1 MLNKVILIGRLTK
14 DPEVRYTNANT
25 PVASFTLA
33 VNRNFKNKDGNYDAD
48 FINIVAW
55 RKLAELCSNSLHKG
69 SLIAVTG
76 RIQTNSFDGKDGVRR
91 YTTDVLADEI
101 AFLEKKSARSFD
113 KDDNSNNALYEKQ
126 DNNYGIPVDGFN
138 PIDDDDLPF

>member
-1 MLNKVILIGRLTK
+1 MLNKVVLIGRLTK

-55 RKLAELCSNSLHKG
+55 RKLAELCSSSLHKG
-69 SLIAVTG
+69 SLISITG
-76 RIQTNSFDGKDGVRR
+76 RIQTSSFEGKDGTRR

-101 AFLEKKSARSFD
+101 VFLEKKSAKTYDSG
-113 KDDNSNNALYEKQ
+113 DDNALFEKQ

>member
-76 RIQTNSFDGKDGVRR
+76 RIQTNSFDGKDGIRR

-101 AFLEKKSARSFD
+101 AFLEKKNARSFD
-113 KDDNSNNALYEKQ
+113 KDDNNNNALYEKQ

>member
-101 AFLEKKSARSFD
+101 AFLEKKNARSFD

>member
-1 MLNKVILIGRLTK
+1 MLNKVVLIGRLTK

-55 RKLAELCSNSLHKG
+55 RKLAELCSSSLHKG
-69 SLIAVTG
+69 SLIAITG
-76 RIQTNSFDGKDGVRR
+76 RIQTSSFEAKDGTRR

-101 AFLEKKSARSFD
+101 AFLEKKSAKTYDSA
-113 KDDNSNNALYEKQ
+113 DDNALFEKQ

>member
-1 MLNKVILIGRLTK
+1 MLNKVVLIGRLTK

-55 RKLAELCSNSLHKG
+55 RKLAELCSSSLHKG
-69 SLIAVTG
+69 SLIAITG
-76 RIQTNSFDGKDGVRR
+76 RIQTSSFEAKDGTRR

-101 AFLEKKSARSFD
+101 AFLEKKSAKTYDSAD
-113 KDDNSNNALYEKQ
+113 ENALFEKQ

>member
-101 AFLEKKSARSFD
+101 AFLEKKNARSFD
-113 KDDNSNNALYEKQ
+113 KDDNNNNALYEKQ

>member
-1 MLNKVILIGRLTK
+1 MLNKVVLIGRLTR
-14 DPEVRYTNANT
+14 DPEIRYTGGNT

-33 VNRNFKNKDGNYDAD
+33 VNRNFKNKEGGYDAD

-55 RKLAELCSNSLHKG
+55 RRLAELISNSLRKG

-76 RIQTNSFDGKDGVRR
+76 RIQTGSYEAKDGTRR
-91 YTTDVLADEI
+91 YTTDVVADEV
-101 AFLEKKSARSFD
+101 AFLERKGSSPSDQSGNETAM
-113 KDDNSNNALYEKQ
+113 YEKQ
-126 DNNYGIPVDGFN
+126 SDNFGIPVDGFS

>member
-1 MLNKVILIGRLTK
+1 MLNKVILIGRLTR

-33 VNRNFKNKDGNYDAD
+33 VNRNFKNRDGNYDAD

-76 RIQTNSFDGKDGVRR
+76 RIQTSSFDGKDGVRR
-91 YTTDVLADEI
+91 YTTDVIADEI
-101 AFLEKKSARSFD
+101 AFLEKKNARPSD
-113 KDDNSNNALYEKQ
+113 SDNNALYEKQ

>member
-55 RKLAELCSNSLHKG
+55 RKLAELCSSSLHKG
-69 SLIAVTG
+69 SLIAITG
-76 RIQTNSFDGKDGVRR
+76 RIQTSSFEGKDGTRR

-101 AFLEKKSARSFD
+101 AFLEKKSAKSYD
-113 KDDNSNNALYEKQ
+113 SADDNALFEKQ

>member
-1 MLNKVILIGRLTK
+1 MLNKVVLIGRLTK

-55 RKLAELCSNSLHKG
+55 RKLAELCSSSLHKG
-69 SLIAVTG
+69 SLIAITG
-76 RIQTNSFDGKDGVRR
+76 RIQTSSFEGKDGTRR

-101 AFLEKKSARSFD
+101 AFLEKKSAKTYDSN
-113 KDDNSNNALYEKQ
+113 DDNALFEKQ

>member
-55 RKLAELCSNSLHKG
+55 RKLAELCSSSLHKG
-69 SLIAVTG
+69 SLIAITG
-76 RIQTNSFDGKDGVRR
+76 RIQTSSFEGKDGTRR

-101 AFLEKKSARSFD
+101 AFLEKKSSKSYDSA
-113 KDDNSNNALYEKQ
+113 DDNALFEKQ